1 MPNSYTTL
9 DLLAGS
15 SGTNAVNQT
24 VFGPFAFDYINSADV
39 RFAVKVSSVWQIISV
54 ASFDTT
60 TKLVTLSATP
70 QTAHSAAHT
79 DEARVYRSSTLS
91 PIVDFQSG
99 SRIAE
104 ADLDNAYKQGLF
116 AAQEATEDAPGSASR
131 TVQATDDLQEGAVT
145 APKLATD
152 AVETLKIKNLQVTAA
167 KLAST
172 LDLSGKTVTLPANA
186 VTTAAITDGNVSFV
200 KLSGVLDDDT
210 LDAASATTLA
220 TSESIKAY
228 IDKLKPNIVQ
238 AVKTD
243 ILTELDPQNAWTDV
257 TGLSVTITPKF
268 STSKFLI
275 SSSVSASAGTGSY
288 APLFRYVKGST
299 PIALA
304 LGATRGDRTP
314 CAFTGGAY
322 GNYHAVPAGLDY
334 LDAQSVSAG
343 VAITFKLQWTCETTV
358 DIHINRSLSDT
369 DTNAVPSP
377 MSTLTVTEIYQ

>member
-39 RFAVKVSSVWQIISV
+39 RFAVKVSGVWQIISV

-145 APKLATD
+145 AAKLATD

-200 KLSGVLDDDT
+200 KLGGVIDDDT

-228 IDKLKPNIVQ
+228 IDLHFVKPNIVQ

-243 ILTELDPQNAWTDV
+243 IFSILTPSMVWTDIPD
-257 TGLSVTITPKF
+257 LAVTITPKF
-268 STSKFLI
+268 SNSKLLI
-275 SSSVSASAGTGSY
+275 SSSVSNSTDSGNHSC
-288 APLFRYVKGST
+288 LFRYTKGGT
-299 PIALA
+299 AFA
-304 LGATRGDRTP
+304 LGATRGSRTP
-314 CAFTGGAY
+314 CSFSGGYGGAY
-322 GNYHAVPAGLDY
+322 QPSTDGLDY
-334 LDAQSVSAG
+334 LDSSSITAG
-343 VAITFKLQWTCETTV
+343 VAVTFKLQVTAHNTIDV
-358 DIHINRSLSDT
+358 LINEPNT
-369 DTNAVPSP
+369 DNDNDYVPSP
-377 MSTLTVTEIYQ
+377 ISTLTVTEIYQ